1 MFDLERIQQS
11 RRYEWLDSQSKTI
24 IRALAEN
31 RDAFDAMADAHT
43 SIIRDH
49 ITKEHTKTRELI
61 SRALNQHSD
70 SERSAKSRVPT
81 IFVDGLKDG
90 SEYDATRRKA
100 ERKFQ
105 DSILQS
111 LAFPSMQTRH
121 FEIADAHAKTFDWIF
136 RTATLDTPLWSD
148 FRKWLSHGSGIYWVN
163 GKAGSG
169 KSTLMRYLYE
179 DPRTY
184 ALLADWAGSADNV
197 TTAGFF
203 FWKSGTPEQG
213 SQMGL
218 LRSLLHSVLSQKP
231 ELIPSVFPERWEV
244 FELAGKMRPIPN
256 ILPERWQIFEE
267 EAALHP
273 DSREFESLA
282 SSETCTRRTL
292 AQLEQAFQ
300 RLLKQDLGHVCL
312 FIDGLDEYIGDPMD
326 TVNLFKLTI
335 STNLKICLSSRP
347 WVVFEDAF
355 ESCPK
360 LKLQDLTLPDIQ
372 LYVNDTLAK
381 DERMKKLC
389 DLEPVEAPKLV
400 DEIVTKADGV
410 FLWVKLVVSSLLRG
424 LNNRDQVEDL
434 QRRVRIL
441 PSELTSLFTY
451 MINQIEPVYQEEG
464 MQIFLLMLR
473 WQAVSAVLHSWDHE
487 PQEQGFCAIDL
498 SFALEA
504 DTKATIS
511 TPVKLLSDDDI
522 TRRISK
528 VDSKLKVRCAGLLEI
543 PTLHNGDVSGGR
555 AETMRKGNIKVQWL
569 HRTVKDY
576 LETDEAQNLLRKH
589 AGKSPYS
596 PSLPLLRAS
605 VLKLKTWFLNT
616 SASGGISPLPGL
628 VRRTMVFAYQTECEL
643 GQPEVELL
651 DAFDKT
657 VQFIWEPDSKHW
669 VNDVLGHSEPGTCDE
684 DFLTLA
690 IEYDLSLYLREK
702 LSKISGGLAST
713 NRRPLLSLIDWYE
726 RMSAVR
732 DDPASAQSLSPA
744 SLRHKKDILELLLQ
758 RSCDPNQKFNG
769 TAPFRNA
776 VLQFSLTRLN
786 YLSSELLSVWVGIL
800 ELFVCYR
807 ANPPQ
812 TIQNYSEDN
821 DTRYLFQT
829 QTNYLAEKFPDESAR
844 LRNIL
849 PPDPVSRKSSKG
861 KAGLWFKKRFSRG
874 KMEWN

>member
-1 MFDLERIQQS
+1 
-11 RRYEWLDSQSKTI
+11 
-24 IRALAEN
+24 
-31 RDAFDAMADAHT
+31 
-43 SIIRDH
+43 
-49 ITKEHTKTRELI
+49 
-61 SRALNQHSD
+61 
-70 SERSAKSRVPT
+70 
-81 IFVDGLKDG
+81 
-90 SEYDATRRKA
+90 
-100 ERKFQ
+100 
-105 DSILQS
+105 
-111 LAFPSMQTRH
+111 
-121 FEIADAHAKTFDWIF
+121 
-136 RTATLDTPLWSD
+136 
-148 FRKWLSHGSGIYWVN
+148 
-163 GKAGSG
+163 
-169 KSTLMRYLYE
+169 
-179 DPRTY
+179 
-184 ALLADWAGSADNV
+184 
-197 TTAGFF
+197 
-203 FWKSGTPEQG
+203 
-213 SQMGL
+213 
-218 LRSLLHSVLSQKP
+218 
-231 ELIPSVFPERWEV
+231 
-244 FELAGKMRPIPN
+244 
-256 ILPERWQIFEE
+256 
-267 EAALHP
+267 
-273 DSREFESLA
+273 
-282 SSETCTRRTL
+282 
-292 AQLEQAFQ
+292 
-300 RLLKQDLGHVCL
+300 
-312 FIDGLDEYIGDPMD
+312 
-326 TVNLFKLTI
+326 
-335 STNLKICLSSRP
+335 
-347 WVVFEDAF
+347 
-355 ESCPK
+355 
-360 LKLQDLTLPDIQ
+360 
-372 LYVNDTLAK
+372 
-381 DERMKKLC
+381 
-389 DLEPVEAPKLV
+389 
-400 DEIVTKADGV
+400 
-410 FLWVKLVVSSLLRG
+410 
-424 LNNRDQVEDL
+424 
-434 QRRVRIL
+434 
-441 PSELTSLFTY
+441 
-451 MINQIEPVYQEEG
+451 
-464 MQIFLLMLR
+464 
-473 WQAVSAVLHSWDHE
+473 
-487 PQEQGFCAIDL
+487 
-498 SFALEA
+498 
-504 DTKATIS
+504 
-511 TPVKLLSDDDI
+511 
-522 TRRISK
+522 
-528 VDSKLKVRCAGLLEI
+528 
-543 PTLHNGDVSGGR
+543 
-555 AETMRKGNIKVQWL
+555 
-569 HRTVKDY
+569 